1 MTHHHARLVAV
12 AIAAVSFSTPIT
24 AQQEPTPPT
33 TLKTVVETL
42 GGSLSGT
49 VTADGGPWAS
59 ANLGGTEAT
68 DADLAHFMGLTALET
83 LLLDGTQITDAGL
96 AHLKELTTLTHLWLS
111 FTGITDAGLV
121 HLTGLTALE
130 TLGLDETQITDA
142 SLAHLT
148 GLTGL
153 ESLDLRE
160 TQVTDAGIASLRES
174 LPNVVISTGALDFT
188 VPPPPPPPQ

>member
-24 AQQEPTPPT
+24 AQQEPASPT
-33 TLKTVVETL
+33 TLKSVVETL
-42 GGSLSGT
+42 GGDLIGT
-49 VTADGGPWAS
+49 ASSDEGPWAL
-59 ANLGGTEAT
+59 ANLGATEAT
-68 DADLAHFMGLTALET
+68 DADLAHFMGLTALES
-83 LLLDGTQITDAGL
+83 LV
-96 AHLKELTTLTHLWLS
+96 LS

-130 TLGLDETQITDA
+130 LLGLDETQITDA
-142 SLAHLT
+142 GLAHLT
-148 GLTGL
+148 GLTTLTYLRLGGTPVTDAGLAHLMGLTGL

>member
-12 AIAAVSFSTPIT
+12 AIAAVSFSAPIT
-24 AQQEPTPPT
+24 AKQEPASPT

-42 GGSLSGT
+42 GGSLIGT
-49 VTADGGPWAS
+49 VSSDEGPWGIAS
-59 ANLGGTEAT
+59 LRGTEAT

-96 AHLKELTTLTHLWLS
+96 AHLKELTTLKHLWLG

-130 TLGLDETQITDA
+130 SLGLDETQITDA

-153 ESLDLRE
+153 ETLDFRE

-174 LPNVVISTGALDFT
+174 LPNVVISTGALDLA
-188 VPPPPPPPQ
+188 VPPPPPQ